1 MVRVFVVRFA
11 RNRTAQSLP
20 AHSALFSPLLR
31 ALKCTVSLLDVRRFL
46 AVCRCRLLQQV
57 RVNFVMDG
65 DKMRLDLDNVEGR
78 ELSSESE
85 APPEQP
91 PAWTIK

>member
-1 MVRVFVVRFA
+1 MWSSFGGVC
-11 RNRTAQSLP
+11 SGLLLLP
-20 AHSALFSPLLR
+20 SP
-31 ALKCTVSLLDVRRFL
+31 V
-46 AVCRCRLLQQV
+46 QQV

-78 ELSSESE
+78 ELSSEETE